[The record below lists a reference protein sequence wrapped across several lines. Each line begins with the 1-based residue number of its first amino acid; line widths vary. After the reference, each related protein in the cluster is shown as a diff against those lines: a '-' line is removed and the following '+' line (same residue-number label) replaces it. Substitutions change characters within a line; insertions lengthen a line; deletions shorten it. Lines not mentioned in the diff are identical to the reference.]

1 MKSLLDAGDSLL
13 LLIDTQERLA
23 PVIAGVEE
31 VLESCRRLIAGARA
45 VEVPVLATEH
55 FPRGL
60 GGTVAPVR
68 ELLAEGEIMEKIH
81 FSAAFEAP
89 FRDRIAEIG
98 RRQIVV
104 AGTESHV
111 CVLQTALGLKDLG
124 YQVFVVADA
133 VGSRDPE
140 NKRLALD
147 RLRDEGLRVVA
158 REMVLFEWAKRGAS
172 PAFRKLL
179 PLIK

>member
-31 VLESCRRLIAGARA
+31 VLESCRRLIAGA
-45 VEVPVLATEH
+45 LATEH